1 MRKLTV
7 YKNVDGYGPKRRPKL
22 RPGAVR
28 NLVSDDGVV
37 NKLVKVIRV
46 PADKAGDRC
55 ADCDLNAGGR
65 DCSSIMCLC
74 NSHSLEGGDSMSFS
88 ICTLKP
94 SRGYND
100 GVFVVFK
107 DLDKVMESL

>member
-7 YKNVDGYGPKRRPKL
+7 YKNDDGYGPKRRPRIK
-22 RPGAVR
+22 PGSVR
-28 NLVSDDGVV
+28 NLVSEDGDV
-37 NKLVKVIRV
+37 NRLVKAVQV
-46 PADKAGDRC
+46 PENKAGNRC
-55 ADCDLNAGGR
+55 ANCDLNAGDTNRG
-65 DCSSIMCLC
+65 SIKCLC
-74 NSHSLEGGDSMSFS
+74 NSRSLVGEKPWTRS

-94 SRGYND
+94 SRVTGD